1 MRTTLLVASMLLALS
16 AGARSDNARADAPVQ
31 AAEPTPVATQGITV
45 PAAAPAPAKLIAPPD
60 DACVPAAAPSAPE
73 KRRET
78 DAPIEWKPPSP
89 NGEPPGVVQRPA
101 AAEPVVIAPMIEMKC
116 ASGKVLV
123 HVTAP
128 TQVSHYTGEKIPVT
142 IEVLL
147 APGAVIDLRSI
158 DVNENGSGYEL
169 VGEPQ
174 SRVEQ
179 FDAATKVTV
188 EVTVQSFETGRQ
200 FLPVSFTLRYATI
213 ISEEG
218 TPIWQDLVT
227 GDLRLIHH
235 DTVPSGAK
243 GELLMV
249 SHELAQARI
258 SWAYVPS
265 LVVAF
270 TLIGLALILAAVRR
284 INRLRPPHSLSL
296 HQSTWL
302 ALDELVVSGNKIGFT
317 QAHYEKISAAL
328 KLFLKDRYGLSS
340 FDQNYVEAMMCGE
353 PAAKAVNEALSI
365 LHSVVYNGEKLTSA
379 RHSQLLNC
387 LRTVVPK
394 PFSL

>member
-1 MRTTLLVASMLLALS
+1 MLLALS
-16 AGARSDNARADAPVQ
+16 VGARSDNARAEAPEQ
-31 AAEPTPVATQGITV
+31 AAESAPVATPGITV
-45 PAAAPAPAKLIAPPD
+45 PAVAAAPAKLIAPPD
-60 DACVPAAAPSAPE
+60 DACVPAAVQPAPA
-73 KRRET
+73 KRREP
-78 DAPIEWKPPSP
+78 DAPVEWRPPSP
-89 NGEPPGVVQRPA
+89 NGEPPGDLPRPA

-142 IEVLL
+142 VEVLL

-158 DVNENGSGYEL
+158 DVNENASGYEL

-179 FDAATKVTV
+179 VDGATKVTV

-243 GELLMV
+243 AELLMV
-249 SHELAQARI
+249 SHEMAQARI

-265 LVVAF
+265 LVVGC
-270 TLIGLALILAAVRR
+270 TLVGVALMLAAVRR
-284 INRLRPPHSLSL
+284 INRLRPPQSLSP

-328 KLFLKDRYGLSS
+328 KSFLKIRYGLAS
-340 FDQNYVEAMMCGE
+340 FDQKYVEAMMSGD
-353 PAAKAVNEALSI
+353 PAATAVNEALSI

-379 RHSQLLNC
+379 RHGQLLDC
-387 LRTVVPK
+387 LCTIVPK